1 MTHSSLPPRVCTGEG
16 PQTSECTSA
25 PKASACGAL
34 RSLRMGLRV
43 ALAYSHESQTK
54 VGMSSVQVRPVT
66 APCFINVRMAVREM
80 WPRRLCRVSSETVS
94 IAAPATTEW
103 STLYRPFAL
112 AGTTPMTLPALFLI
126 LQASPSKDTAHP
138 ALVMRLME
146 TMVSA
151 ISGAC
156 STSLKTTDEDDS
168 PLGTSTCRSPVPT
181 A

>member
-1 MTHSSLPPRVCTGEG
+1 
-16 PQTSECTSA
+16 
-25 PKASACGAL
+25 
-34 RSLRMGLRV
+34 MGLWV
-43 ALAYSHESQTK
+43 ALAYSHESQSM
-54 VGMSSVQVRPVT
+54 VDVSSLKVRPVT
-66 APCFINVRMAVREM
+66 APCFISVQMAVGEI
-80 WPRRLCRVSSETVS
+80 WPSCLCRVSRETVS

-112 AGTTPMTLPALFLI
+112 AGTMPMTLPALFLI

-146 TMVSA
+146 IMVSA

-156 STSLKTTDEDDS
+156 STSFKTTDEDDS